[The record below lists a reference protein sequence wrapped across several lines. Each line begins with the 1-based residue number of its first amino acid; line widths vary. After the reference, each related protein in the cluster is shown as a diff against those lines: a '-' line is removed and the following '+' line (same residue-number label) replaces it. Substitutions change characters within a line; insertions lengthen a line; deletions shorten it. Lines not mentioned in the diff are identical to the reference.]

1 MPNAMTDTMIDTPTI
16 QAGWYPRLA
25 AHPALRRFP
34 ASLLSLWLADA
45 GARPLAAGAAWDGR
59 HAAPDCVGV
68 WLPDDPALA
77 TEFAGLASLAGLDE
91 ARPERRCGAGGWL
104 LQLPAATLREALQH
118 DAALGAALAEWSAA
132 PDQAMPVGTG
142 GGPNPYAWLGVLAL
156 PLALGAGLPLLGLS
170 GGATHYLASVSIG
183 LWVWLRHL
191 APPFVGA
198 LLILAALVLSN
209 TVPGTVAFAGFADA
223 GVLLLISILALGYVT
238 QASGLVQRLMH
249 TLLRHIPATAKG
261 YHAGLLGLGF
271 VLTLILP
278 GSAARLQLIS
288 SIAAKLGERVA
299 AAGRPFAHLALAA
312 FSGVTAVST
321 VFLTSNPINFLV
333 LGLLPEQWRMHF
345 GWTTWLV
352 AALGFLLPF
361 TLLYGALFWHLT
373 RRAGTSGT
381 IALPDAPALAGGAWR
396 ADEIVAALAIG
407 LFALGAA
414 GSGWHHIAVPIAGLA
429 VYLWL
434 CAYGFLKED
443 GAQPQINWPMVL
455 YLSAMIGLVR
465 GFNALGLEHELS
477 RALEWLPALARWN
490 APLFLVALIG
500 ITALLRLILPAL
512 VCVSVL
518 CVMLIPLMS
527 ATSVNPWLIAFI
539 VSTTAEGWFLPYQSS
554 DYQLFRASM
563 GSALNRD
570 EERFIRLNAV
580 VQGLKLL
587 ALALAIPYWQWLGIL

>member
-1 MPNAMTDTMIDTPTI
+1 MIDSMPDAAALP
-16 QAGWYPRLA
+16 AGWYQRLA

-34 ASLLSLWLADA
+34 ASLLGLWLSAGGA
-45 GARPLAAGAAWDGR
+45 GARPLAAGASWDGC

-68 WLPDDPALA
+68 WLPDDPALD
-77 TEFAGLASLAGLDE
+77 TEFAGLASLAGIDE
-91 ARPERRCGAGGWL
+91 ARPERRCGASGWL
-104 LQLPAATLREALQH
+104 LQLPAASLREALQH
-118 DAALGAALAEWSAA
+118 DAALGAGLAAWGAAQDPAA
-132 PDQAMPVGTG
+132 PPLPTG
-142 GGPNPYAWLGVLAL
+142 AAAGPGPYAWLGVLAL

-170 GGATHYLASVSIG
+170 GAAANYLASVSIG

-209 TVPGTVAFAGFADA
+209 TVPGAVAFAGFADA

-238 QASGLVQRLMH
+238 QTSGLVQRMMQ
-249 TLLRHIPATAKG
+249 TLLRRIPATAKG

-271 VLTLILP
+271 LLTLILP

-299 AAGRPFAHLALAA
+299 GAGRPFAHLALAA

-333 LGLLPEQWRMHF
+333 LGLLPEQWRLHF

-373 RRAGTSGT
+373 RRAGS
-381 IALPDAPALAGGAWR
+381 APLADAPTAASGAWH
-396 ADEIVAALAIG
+396 ADEIVAALAIA

-414 GSGWHHIAVPIAGLA
+414 GAGWHHIAVPIAGLA

-434 CAYGFLKED
+434 TAYGFLKED

-500 ITALLRLILPAL
+500 ITVLLRLILPAL

-554 DYQLFRASM
+554 DYQLFRASI